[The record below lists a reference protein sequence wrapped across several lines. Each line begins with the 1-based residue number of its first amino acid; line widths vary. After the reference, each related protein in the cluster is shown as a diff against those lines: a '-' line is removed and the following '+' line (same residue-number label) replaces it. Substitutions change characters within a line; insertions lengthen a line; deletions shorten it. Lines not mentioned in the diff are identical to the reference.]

1 MRTEQCTHP
10 HCALIFAHPWVCF
23 QSRLSLCLLVFFTC
37 QLLNPSPVT
46 AQYYNAGP
54 TYGVQPVISGST
66 VFGSGVSVHDFDGDG
81 LDDLSFG
88 TTNDPPFFFRNTGNG
103 FEQIP
108 FEHPS
113 PALTIKSILWVDI
126 DNDGDKDLLL
136 TYEFGAIR
144 LYENIGDLELID
156 ITEDSGI
163 LVESGIRYSGAS
175 FGDYDNDG
183 YLDFYV
189 CKFYN
194 MFSFEG
200 EMFENKLYRN
210 NGDNTFTDV
219 TYEANAS
226 VGVNASFMATWI
238 DVNYDGYQDI
248 FVVNDRLFN
257 RNHLLLNNGDG
268 TFTEVAEDYGVANY
282 LDAMG
287 CSLGDYNNDLLLDF
301 YVANSQNEGNHLYRQ
316 NPDFTYDEVGEEAN
330 VQVFDLCWSG
340 LWMDYNNNGWL
351 DLHVGT
357 EFTVWQQFSRN
368 PFFVNNGNGTFTE
381 SGVALGLGHDHYSSF
396 GTAHGDWNNDG
407 YSDFIVNNKTPY
419 PCLIWEN
426 ITPHENNYL
435 AVTLEGTVSNRDAI
449 GSFIYCYTGD
459 DAQMRYTACGENF
472 LGQNSQRKLFGIGQA
487 EVVDSVVVK
496 WLSGHIDVFYD
507 LEPNQT
513 YHIIEGS
520 SLSGLVIAD
529 NNQLC
534 QGTSIEI
541 HAANGLNHQWSNG
554 QSNVDFITV
563 TEAGDYSYTAYTELG
578 IVFYSDTLHVL
589 PSGLPDIQLISQV
602 PSCVGFDD
610 GVIALES
617 NDLTDDLIITLNGLT
632 AGWYNDNLP
641 PGLYT
646 VQVEAQSGC
655 QLSWDTFFPTPID
668 LQGAVI
674 PGSVPCHGGV
684 GTAQTIVFGG
694 NGAISFD
701 WGGFTANTLPAGE
714 HTLTIFDEHG
724 CSLSFDFVMTEPQ
737 PLSLEIEFTDNVL
750 SANPSGGTPPYS
762 YQWLN
767 SSGNY
772 IYEPSFQVAA
782 SGLFF
787 VTVTDANDCT
797 ITNNAF
803 VSPTQIAEHVLS
815 AIEVYP
821 NPTSSELN
829 IQGDFVRPVDCALFD
844 LAGRKV
850 HQSQHSLNSIR
861 LSLNHLSIGTYLLQL
876 SSDGSIFHNQKIVKM
891 H

>member
-1 MRTEQCTHP
+1 MV
-10 HCALIFAHPWVCF
+10 IVCYVMTPI
-23 QSRLSLCLLVFFTC
+23 SA
-37 QLLNPSPVT
+37 N
-46 AQYYNAGP
+46 AQFYNAGS
-54 TYGVQPVISGST
+54 TYGVQPVISGNT

-103 FEQIP
+103 FEQIT

-113 PALTIKSILWVDI
+113 PSLTIKSILWVDI

-136 TYEFGAIR
+136 TYEYGAIR
-144 LYENIGDLELID
+144 LYENIGDLELVD
-156 ITEDSGI
+156 ITEEAGI
-163 LVESGIRYSGAS
+163 LIEVGLRYSGAS
-175 FGDYDNDG
+175 FGDYNNDG
-183 YLDFYV
+183 YLDLYV

-194 MFSFEG
+194 MFTFEG
-200 EMFENKLYRN
+200 EMYENKLYRN

-238 DVNYDGYQDI
+238 DVNYDGFQDI

-257 RNHLLLNNGDG
+257 RNHLLINNGDG
-268 TFTEVAEDYGVANY
+268 SFTEAAEDYGVANY

-316 NPDFTYDEVGEEAN
+316 NADFTYDEVGEEAD

-357 EFTVWQQFSRN
+357 EFTIVQQFSRN
-368 PFFVNNGNGTFTE
+368 PFFINNGDGTFTE
-381 SGVALGLGHDHYSSF
+381 SGVELGLIHDQYSTF
-396 GTAHGDWNNDG
+396 GSAHGDWNNDG
-407 YSDFIVNNKTPY
+407 YSDFAVNNKTPY

-426 ITPHENNYL
+426 ATPHDNNFL

-449 GSFIYCYTGD
+449 GSFIYCHSGG

-472 LGQNSQRKLFGIGQA
+472 LGQNSQRKLFGIGQN
-487 EVVDSVVVK
+487 EVVDSLVVA
-496 WLSGHIDVFYD
+496 WLSGHVDVIYN

-520 SLSGLVIAD
+520 SLNGYVIAEE
-529 NNQLC
+529 NQLC

-541 HAANGLNHQWSNG
+541 HAANGINHLWSNG
-554 QSNVDFITV
+554 ENNVDFITV
-563 TEAGDYSYTAYTELG
+563 TEAGAYSYTAYTEFG
-578 IVFYSDTLHVL
+578 IPFYSDTLHIL
-589 PSGLPDIQLISQV
+589 PSGLPAIELVSQV
-602 PSCVGFDD
+602 PSCVGVDD
-610 GVIALES
+610 GVISLFSDDELS
-617 NDLTDDLIITLNGLT
+617 DLVITINGLT

-646 VQVEAQSGC
+646 IQVEAPSGC
-655 QLSWDTFFPTPID
+655 QLSWEQYFPPPID

-684 GTAQTIVFGG
+684 GVAQTVVFGG
-694 NGAISFD
+694 NGTVFFD
-701 WGGFTANTLPAGE
+701 WGEFTANTLPAGE
-714 HTLTIFDEHG
+714 HTLIIFDEHG
-724 CSLSFDFVMTEPQ
+724 CSLSFDFTITEPQ
-737 PLSLEIEFTDNVL
+737 PLTIAIEFANNVI
-750 SANPSGGTPPYS
+750 SANPSGGTPPYA

-772 IYEPSFQVAA
+772 IYDSSFQVEAQ
-782 SGLFF
+782 GLFF
-787 VTVTDANDCT
+787 LTVTDANGCT
-797 ITNNAF
+797 ITDNAF
-803 VSPTQIAEHVLS
+803 VSPTQIMEHDLNV
-815 AIEVYP
+815 IEVYP
-821 NPTSSELN
+821 NPATSELS
-829 IQGDFVRPVDCALFD
+829 IQGNFIRPVVCEL
-844 LAGRKV
+844 LELSGRIV
-850 HQSQHSLNSIR
+850 YQSHHNNNTIR
-861 LSLNHLSIGTYLLQL
+861 INVNHLSNGTYILQL
-876 SSDGSIFHNQKIVKM
+876 SSDGSIFHNQKIVIM